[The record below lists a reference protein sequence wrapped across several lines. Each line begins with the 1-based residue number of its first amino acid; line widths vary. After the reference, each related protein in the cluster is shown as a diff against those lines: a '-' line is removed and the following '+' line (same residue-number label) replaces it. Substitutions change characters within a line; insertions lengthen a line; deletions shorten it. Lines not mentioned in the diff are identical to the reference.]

1 MDKDKI
7 LKLIEQMPNYNEEL
21 IEKYNQL
28 ILIAINLIEAKKKKN
43 INKYNEIVLKLC
55 AVMVNLWIVL
65 ENCSN
70 YPSGSFAGNGY
81 KIKKDA
87 KKECFFAKKLFDH
100 WRSLAANFLVDEGF
114 SFFAIKG
121 AKNKWHLKTKLK
133 KQ

>member
-7 LKLIEQMPNYNEEL
+7 LNIIKQMPNYNEDL
-21 IEKYNQL
+21 TEKYTQL
-28 ILIAINLIEAKKKKN
+28 ILIAINLIETKLKKN
-43 INKYNEIVLKLC
+43 IKKDNEIILKLC
-55 AVMVNLWIVL
+55 AVMVNLWVVL

-100 WRSLAANFLVDEGF
+100 WRALSANFLVDEGF
-114 SFFAIKG
+114 SFFAIKEQQ
-121 AKNKWHLKTKLK
+121 TDDI
-133 KQ
+133 